1 MKIKI
6 LKGIVHLTNIIIFV
20 KFVPLNAILIALVIN
35 VICLCLANIILKECE
50 NNENYKG

>member
-6 LKGIVHLTNIIIFV
+6 LKGIVYLTNIIIFV

-35 VICLCLANIILKECE
+35 VICLCLANINLKECKDNEKE
-50 NNENYKG
+50 N